1 MSEQSIQFVLGT
13 VWMIFPAYMAN
24 GMPLLLGGVPRHAV
38 DNGRRLPDGE
48 RIFGDGKTIEGL
60 VVGITFGVLTG
71 LAEAVITRSFL
82 FYLLAGFSLG
92 VGAMLGDLIGSFI
105 KRRLKMRWGKPLP
118 LMDQLSFLAGALIV
132 YGVLVAS
139 WPTLPQLAVLIIAT
153 LILHV
158 STNLFAF
165 IFGLKHVPW

>member
-1 MSEQSIQFVLGT
+1 MSEQGYQFVLGT

-38 DNGRRLPDGE
+38 DGGHILLDGE
-48 RIFGDGKTIEGL
+48 RIFGDGKTVEGL
-60 VVGITFGVLTG
+60 IVGLTFGLLTG
-71 LAEAVITRSFL
+71 LFEGVIVGSL
-82 FYLLAGFSLG
+82 VAYLLAGLALG
-92 VGAMLGDLIGSFI
+92 AGAMLGDLAGSFL
-105 KRRLKMRWGKPLP
+105 KRRLKMRWGKPAP
-118 LMDQLSFLAGALIV
+118 LLDQLSFLAGAILL
-132 YGVLVAS
+132 YGVAIR
-139 WPTLPQLAVLIIAT
+139 WPTLPQLAVLLTAT

>member
-1 MSEQSIQFVLGT
+1 MSEQSIQFVLNT
-13 VWMIFPAYMAN
+13 IWMIFPAYMAN

-48 RIFGDGKTIEGL
+48 RIFGDGKTVEGL
-60 VVGITFGVLTG
+60 IVGITFGVLTG
-71 LAEAVITRSFL
+71 LVEGVITGSL
-82 FYLLAGFSLG
+82 VFYLLAGLSLG
-92 VGAMLGDLIGSFI
+92 TGAMLGDLIGSFI

-118 LMDQLSFLAGALIV
+118 LMDQLSFLAGALLI
-132 YGVLVAS
+132 YGVVVRD

-153 LILHV
+153 LVLHV
-158 STNLFAF
+158 TTNLFAF

>member
-1 MSEQSIQFVLGT
+1 MSEQPIQFVLET
-13 VWMIFPAYMAN
+13 IWMIFPAYMAN
-24 GMPLLLGGVPRHAV
+24 GMPLFLGGVPRHAL
-38 DNGRRLPDGE
+38 DNGHQLPDGE

-60 VVGITFGVLTG
+60 AVGISFGILTG
-71 LAEAVITRSFL
+71 LVEGMITGGLR

-118 LMDQLSFLAGALIV
+118 LMDQLSFLAGALLL
-132 YGVLVAS
+132 YGLVIG
-139 WPTLPQLAVLIIAT
+139 WPTLVQLTVLVSAT
-153 LILHV
+153 LVLHV

>member
-1 MSEQSIQFVLGT
+1 MSQQPIQFVVET
-13 VWMIFPAYMAN
+13 IWMIFPAYMAN

-60 VVGITFGVLTG
+60 AVGVSFGILTG
-71 LAEAVITRSFL
+71 LVEAIITGDFRL
-82 FYLLAGFSLG
+82 YLLAGFSLG

-118 LMDQLSFLAGALIV
+118 LMDQLSFLAGALLL
-132 YGVLVAS
+132 YGLVIGL
-139 WPTLPQLAVLIIAT
+139 PTLAQLTVLIVAT
-153 LILHV
+153 LVLHV

>member
-38 DNGRRLPDGE
+38 DKGLHLPDGE
-48 RIFGDGKTIEGL
+48 RIFGDGKTVEGL
-60 VVGITFGVLTG
+60 AVGITFGTLTG
-71 LAEAVITRSFL
+71 LAEGIITGSLR

-92 VGAMLGDLIGSFI
+92 TGAMLGDLIGSFI

-118 LMDQLSFLAGALIV
+118 LMDQLSFLAGALLL
-132 YGVLVAS
+132 YGLLTD

-153 LILHV
+153 LVLHV

>member
-48 RIFGDGKTIEGL
+48 RIFGDGKTVEGL

-71 LAEAVITRSFL
+71 LAEGAITGSL
-82 FYLLAGFSLG
+82 KFYLLAGLTLG
-92 VGAMLGDLIGSFI
+92 TGAMLGDLIGSFI

-118 LMDQLSFLAGALIV
+118 LMDQLSFLAGALLL
-132 YGVLVAS
+132 YGFLN
-139 WPTLPQLAVLIIAT
+139 WPTLPQLAVLITAT
-153 LILHV
+153 LTLHV